1 MSDFDDEYA
10 ESLERELRELHGAL
24 LDDQVRL
31 LAPAEPIALPADT
44 SVQEAIARMVA
55 QHRSGVVIV
64 DGAGRLT
71 GVFTERDV
79 LIRVLGQGRDPAST
93 RLAEVMTPDP
103 EALGAD
109 DRIGYAINR
118 MSVAGYRTIPLVD
131 AQRRPIGIVTVNDVI
146 RWLAEIFPESV
157 LNVPPGDKLKD
168 PSRVDS
174 G

>member
-118 MSVAGYRTIPLVD
+118 MSVAVYRTIPLVD

-146 RWLAEIFPESV
+146 RWLAEIFPEEV
-157 LNVPPGDKLKD
+157 LNVRPGDKLKD

>member
-1 MSDFDDEYA
+1 MSEFDDEYS
-10 ESLERELRELHGAL
+10 ESLEQELRELHGAL

-31 LAPAEPIALPADT
+31 LAPSEPIALPADT

-55 QHRSGVVIV
+55 QHRSGVVVV
-64 DGAGRLT
+64 DAAGRLT

-79 LIRVLGQGRDPAST
+79 LIRVLGQGRDPAAT

-118 MSVAGYRTIPLVD
+118 MAVAGYRTIPLVD

-146 RWLAEIFPESV
+146 RWLAEIFPEEV
-157 LNVPPGDKLKD
+157 LNVRPGDKLKD